1 MLSKVFDMIIGY
13 ATGVFDMFHVGHLN
27 LIRNAKENCD
37 YLIVGVSTDKM
48 VLEQKKVKLVVPYE
62 DRAEIISSLKCVDR
76 VVPQEN
82 YNKVEAWNIYKFDR
96 IFVGDDWKGSERWNN
111 LENEFS
117 RLGVDIFYL
126 PYTRE
131 VSSTKL
137 RKFIEDNFMETQRP

>member
-1 MLSKVFDMIIGY
+1 MIIGY